1 MHAGI
6 WGLMQPA
13 KVTSACDDLA
23 DAINELRLGKS
34 HGDATVRLPTD
45 AEILRITHLRNY
57 VRDLNRGRG
66 MGFVMSNKRISYS
79 YVLSMTMRAASAMPF
94 FFAIMLSFNT
104 EDQLLEAE
112 DKMLANATARGCCPC

>member
-1 MHAGI
+1 
-6 WGLMQPA
+6 MQPA

-34 HGDATVRLPTD
+34 HGSAAVRLPTD